1 MIAKKNPGIDLER
14 KRIVLFNAGLL
25 AAGAFTLAAFTY
37 SEPLATSEEGRAAQ
51 IAQIKYVQQVMDEA
65 EPDVVVQQDQPV
77 VDQRS
82 NESLGNESAI
92 SEASSSTSNTVT
104 GVTSAVG
111 STGPVG
117 IIPTTGSVVVKT
129 GRVVEFPNIE
139 ASYVGGRNEM
149 LLHMADVQEYPEMD
163 RVLGNQGTVYVSF
176 IVEVDGKITNV
187 AIPAEQSPTL
197 DREAKRIV
205 RSFPKWNPG
214 EDKYGPVRTRVR
226 LPIKFILE

>member
-1 MIAKKNPGIDLER
+1 MIAKKNPGVDLER
-14 KRIVLFNAGLL
+14 KRIVLFNVGLL
-25 AAGAFTLAAFTY
+25 TAGAFTLAAFTY
-37 SEPLATSEEGRAAQ
+37 SEPLATTEEGRAAQ
-51 IAQIKYVQQVMDEA
+51 IAQIQYERQAMDEV
-65 EPDVVVQQDQPV
+65 EPDVVVEQDEPV
-77 VDQRS
+77 VDQTS
-82 NESLGNESAI
+82 NESLGSESAI

-117 IIPTTGSVVVKT
+117 IIPKTPNVVVKT
-129 GRVVEFPNIE
+129 GKIVQFPPIE

-149 LLHMADVQEYPEMD
+149 LLHMAGIQEYPEID
-163 RVLGNQGTVYVSF
+163 IQLNVQGTVYVTF
-176 IVEVDGKITNV
+176 VVETDGSLTDIEV
-187 AIPAEQSPTL
+187 LRDLSPTL

-214 EDKYGPVRTRVR
+214 EDKYGAVRTRVR